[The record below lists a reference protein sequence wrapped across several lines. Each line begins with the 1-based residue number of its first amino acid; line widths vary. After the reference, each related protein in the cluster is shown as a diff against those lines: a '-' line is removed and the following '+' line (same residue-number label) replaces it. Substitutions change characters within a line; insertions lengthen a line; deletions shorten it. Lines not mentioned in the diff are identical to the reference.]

1 MLIAFG
7 ISSIAQN
14 TYVNQVLIGAGGNY
28 SNPDEN
34 VTVSTYSPND
44 QSITSFGD
52 VLTHSI
58 QDIVIYEGYV
68 YVAAQDSIAKFDIDT
83 YERIA
88 IASAPGVN
96 QLYAYDGNLFV
107 SFQFP
112 VTENF
117 VRVYS
122 SDDLSFITNIAEVSN
137 ESAGMLVV
145 DNNLYV
151 AVPGGWASTTGNVAI
166 ISLPSYEL
174 TAEVDLGAEGIGV
187 FDLFSNNDKIM
198 TINRTPYLG
207 TTGYISTMTLEGT
220 EVEAHLFNEV
230 IGKFAGCD
238 NDLLYTVMN
247 NGIGS
252 INLTDFTVENT
263 EIVMPLTNTIAA
275 VALDTVNN
283 LFYLTTTDYFSMG
296 EGSVYNMGG
305 QILNTFDAAISSEAI
320 DIDYRV
326 NTGIVVNNIN
336 KISVYPNP
344 ATTSI
349 SFNGN
354 YDNYN
359 IVDLSGRIIASDN
372 IHPGMTTI
380 NIEALHNGMYIINL
394 TSDSKNATATF
405 IKK

>member
-7 ISSIAQN
+7 ISSIAQT

-34 VTVSTYSPND
+34 VTVSTYNPND
-44 QSITSFGD
+44 QSITFFGD

-58 QDIVIYEGYV
+58 QDIVIHDGYV
-68 YVAAQDSIAKFDIDT
+68 FVAAQDSIAKFDIDSF
-83 YERIA
+83 ERVA

-96 QLYAYDGNLFV
+96 QLYAHDGNLYV

-122 SDDLSFITNIAEVSN
+122 SDDLSFITNISDVSN

-151 AVPGGWASTTGNVAI
+151 AVPGGWANTTGNIAI
-166 ISLPSYEL
+166 IDLSNMQV
-174 TAEVDLGAEGIGV
+174 TEVALEEQGLGV
-187 FDLFSNNDKIM
+187 FDLFTYNDKIM
-198 TINRTPYLG
+198 SISRTPYMG
-207 TTGYISTMTLEGT
+207 TTGYISTMSMQGSD
-220 EVEAHLFNEV
+220 VESYLVEEV
-230 IGKFAGCD
+230 IGKFAGI
-238 NDLLYTVMN
+238 NNNMLYTIMN

-252 INLTDFTVENT
+252 INLSDFSVENT

-275 VALDTVNN
+275 VALDTVNS

-296 EGSVYNMGG
+296 EGSVYNMSGEVV
-305 QILNTFDAAISSEAI
+305 NTFEAAISAEAI

-336 KISVYPNP
+336 EISVYPNP

-349 SFNGN
+349 SFNDN

-359 IVDLSGRIIASDN
+359 IVDLSGRIIASGN
-372 IHPGMTTI
+372 IYQGMSTI
-380 NIEALHNGMYIINL
+380 NIESLHNGMYIINL
-394 TSDSKNATATF
+394 SSDSEYATSTF

>member
-7 ISSIAQN
+7 ISSIAQT

-34 VTVSTYSPND
+34 VTVSTYNPND
-44 QSITSFGD
+44 QSITFFGD

-58 QDIVIYEGYV
+58 QDIVIHDGYV
-68 YVAAQDSIAKFDIDT
+68 FVAAQDSIAKFDIDSF
-83 YERIA
+83 ERVA

-96 QLYAYDGNLFV
+96 QLYAHDGNLYV

-122 SDDLSFITNIAEVSN
+122 SDDLTFITNISDVSN

-151 AVPGGWASTTGNVAI
+151 AVPGGWANTTGNIAI
-166 ISLPSYEL
+166 IDLSNMQV
-174 TAEVDLGAEGIGV
+174 TEVALEEQGLGV
-187 FDLFSNNDKIM
+187 FDLFTYNDKIM
-198 TINRTPYLG
+198 SISRTPYMG
-207 TTGYISTMTLEGT
+207 TTGYISTMSMQGSD
-220 EVEAHLFNEV
+220 VESYLVEEV
-230 IGKFAGCD
+230 IGKFAGI
-238 NDLLYTVMN
+238 NNNMLYTIMN

-252 INLTDFTVENT
+252 INLSDFSVENT

-275 VALDTVNN
+275 VALDTVNS

-296 EGSVYNMGG
+296 EGSVYNMSGEVV
-305 QILNTFDAAISSEAI
+305 NTFEAAISAEAI

-336 KISVYPNP
+336 EISVYPNP

-349 SFNGN
+349 SFNDN

-359 IVDLSGRIIASDN
+359 IVDLSGRIIASGN
-372 IHPGMTTI
+372 IYQGMSTI
-380 NIEALHNGMYIINL
+380 NIESLHNGMYIINL
-394 TSDSKNATATF
+394 SSDSEYATSTF